1 MIRLSKTI
9 LPALLG
15 TAVALAA
22 SAGATQ
28 ARIPYNQQY
37 QFQQALLP
45 TDVPNEYRFG
55 MWIFSPTS
63 GRIRLCVLNENGEAN
78 APVMKCSPWTGNG
91 PAGPYYLMQIRRH
104 ASQPGRYR
112 AGLWILN
119 RANGEA
125 RACVISDMKDP
136 TASLRCSSVE

>member
-15 TAVALAA
+15 AVVALTA
-22 SAGATQ
+22 SAGATK
-28 ARIPYNQQY
+28 ARMPYNQQY

-55 MWIFSPTS
+55 MWIFSPTN
-63 GRIRLCVLNENGEAN
+63 GR
-78 APVMKCSPWTGNG
+78 PVMKCSPWTGNG
-91 PAGPYYLMQIRRH
+91 PAGQYYLMQIRRH